1 MGVGSIPQE
10 PVRAEGASDE
20 FQRPEHRRTAAPRR
34 LSRGRLTARE
44 RAVVRMARARWAED
58 LVAGFYLRDGY
69 EIVARNWHCR
79 EGELDIVVVLQES
92 RVKTIVV
99 VEVRA
104 RASNY
109 FGSALESV
117 TPAKQKKLRNATK
130 KFLVSQ
136 PNVYGAVR
144 FDVASVMGA
153 KIEIVRDAF

>member
-34 LSRGRLTARE
+34 LSRDRLTARE

-58 LVAGFYLRDGY
+58 LVADFYRRNGC
-69 EIVARNWHCR
+69 EIIARNWHCR
-79 EGELDIVVVLQES
+79 EGELDIVVATQEA

-109 FGSALESV
+109 FGSAFESV
-117 TPAKQKKLRNATK
+117 TPAKQKKLRSATK
-130 KFLVSQ
+130 KFLASQ
-136 PNVYGAVR
+136 PNVSGAIR

>member
-1 MGVGSIPQE
+1 MGMGSIPQE

-20 FQRPEHRRTAAPRR
+20 FQRPEHRRTATPRR
-34 LSRGRLTARE
+34 VSRGGLTARE

-58 LVAGFYLRDGY
+58 LVAGLYQRDGY
-69 EIVARNWHCR
+69 EIIARNWHCR
-79 EGELDIVVVLQES
+79 EGELDIVAVLQVAP
-92 RVKTIVV
+92 VKTIVV
-99 VEVRA
+99 VEVRS

-117 TPAKQKKLRNATK
+117 TPAKQKKLRSATK

-136 PNVYGAVR
+136 SISYSAVR
-144 FDVASVMGA
+144 FDVVSVMGA

>member
-1 MGVGSIPQE
+1 M
-10 PVRAEGASDE
+10 
-20 FQRPEHRRTAAPRR
+20 
-34 LSRGRLTARE
+34 TARE

-58 LVAGFYLRDGY
+58 LVAGFYQRNGY
-69 EIVARNWHCR
+69 EIIARNWHCR
-79 EGELDIVVVLQES
+79 EGELDIVAALQEV

-117 TPAKQKKLRNATK
+117 TPAKQKKLRSAAK
-130 KFLVSQ
+130 KFLASQ
-136 PNVYGAVR
+136 SIKYSAVR
-144 FDVASVMGA
+144 FDVASVMGV

>member
-1 MGVGSIPQE
+1 MGSIPQE

-20 FQRPEHRRTAAPRR
+20 FQRPEHRRTATPRR
-34 LSRGRLTARE
+34 VSRGGLTARE

-58 LVAGFYLRDGY
+58 LVAGLYQRDGY
-69 EIVARNWHCR
+69 EIIARNWHCR
-79 EGELDIVVVLQES
+79 EGELDIVAVLQVA

-99 VEVRA
+99 VEVRS

-117 TPAKQKKLRNATK
+117 TLAKQKKLRSATK
-130 KFLVSQ
+130 KFLVSHSIS
-136 PNVYGAVR
+136 YSAVR
-144 FDVASVMGA
+144 FDVVSVMGA

>member
-1 MGVGSIPQE
+1 
-10 PVRAEGASDE
+10 
-20 FQRPEHRRTAAPRR
+20 
-34 LSRGRLTARE
+34 
-44 RAVVRMARARWAED
+44 MARARWAED
-58 LVAGFYLRDGY
+58 LVANFYQRDGY

-117 TPAKQKKLRNATK
+117 TPAKQKKLRSATK
-130 KFLVSQ
+130 KFLSSR
-136 PNVYGAVR
+136 PNISGAVR
-144 FDVASVMGA
+144 FDVASVMGV
-153 KIEIVRDAF
+153 KVEIVRDAF

>member
-20 FQRPEHRRTAAPRR
+20 FQRPEHRRAAVSRR
-34 LSRGRLTARE
+34 VSSGGLTAHE
-44 RAVVRMARARWAED
+44 RAVVRMARSRWAED
-58 LVAGFYLRDGY
+58 LVASTYQRDGY

-79 EGELDIVVVLQES
+79 EGELDIVAVLQES
-92 RVKTIVV
+92 KDKIIVV

-109 FGSALESV
+109 YGSALESV
-117 TPAKQKKLRNATK
+117 TPAKQKKLRSAAK
-130 KFLVSQ
+130 KFLAKQSI
-136 PNVYGAVR
+136 NYSAVR
-144 FDVASVMGA
+144 FDVASVMGV

>member
-20 FQRPEHRRTAAPRR
+20 FQRPEHRRTAASRR
-34 LSRGRLTARE
+34 VNRGGLTAHE

-58 LVAGFYLRDGY
+58 LVASTYQRDGY
-69 EIVARNWHCR
+69 EIIERNWHCP
-79 EGELDIVVVLQES
+79 EGELDIVAVLQES
-92 RVKTIVV
+92 KDKIIVV

-117 TPAKQKKLRNATK
+117 TPAKQKKLRSAAK
-130 KFLVSQ
+130 KFLASQ
-136 PNVYGAVR
+136 AINYSAVR
-144 FDVASVMGA
+144 FDVASVMGV